1 MCVHVVVWL
10 LNSIPMDCSPPGS
23 SVHGIFQEY
32 WSGVSFPT
40 PGDPPD
46 SGIKSTSLASPALA
60 GVYFT
65 NESPGEPLS
74 NYIILE
80 RSSVFKQWNK
90 IVKFILNMSSNTK
103 SISFL

>member
-1 MCVHVVVWL
+1 MHECVGAQSCL
-10 LNSIPMDCSPPGS
+10 TLCNPMDCSLPVS

-32 WSGVSFPT
+32 WSGMSFPT

-60 GVYFT
+60 GGYFT

-80 RSSVFKQWNK
+80 RSSVFKQYCK
-90 IVKFILNMSSNTK
+90 VHTEYV
-103 SISFL
+103 